1 MIEVNFILHYIIWLQ
16 RYIPMSSLEVYLKTQ
31 MILWLNYIRK
41 EMNIMT
47 AYELSESKVRFKRV
61 WESFFEKESND
72 DSQYVLTQNEYNT
85 LINKLEEGIEII
97 DEYLKEKG

>member
-1 MIEVNFILHYIIWLQ
+1 
-16 RYIPMSSLEVYLKTQ
+16 
-31 MILWLNYIRK
+31 
-41 EMNIMT
+41 MT

-61 WESFFEKESND
+61 YEAFFEKESND
-72 DSQYVLTQNEYNT
+72 DSQYVLTQNEYNI